1 MLKCSFAQVKPSYE
15 NGTIEEVVD
24 ERLHNEYNMSSI
36 WKVVEIAMACVQIE
50 AGKRPTMVD
59 ICNDLTEA
67 IRMGENYE
75 FSSNVTGETLSYSNV
90 QPR

>member
-1 MLKCSFAQVKPSYE
+1 
-15 NGTIEEVVD
+15 
-24 ERLHNEYNMSSI
+24 MSSI

-90 QPR
+90 QPRWGLCTKVVNLLYIHAYNQSTHKNCLFSITSH